1 MLENSICHT
10 NSGGVGVIWVWFFRL
25 VGSLFVKDRNKDAS
39 LPRRSQVCA
48 LTLTRG
54 NFYYTLS
61 GIEPS
66 LDFFR
71 ELIVTGSKENFNVH
85 ATYRSTNL
93 QRRNFQA
100 LPPIFGVYNFV
111 RKTHNAR
118 NNASGRCGS

>member
-1 MLENSICHT
+1 MELPKRDKSRAKLHFT
-10 NSGGVGVIWVWFFRL
+10 L

-93 QRRNFQA
+93 QRRNF
-100 LPPIFGVYNFV
+100 
-111 RKTHNAR
+111 R
-118 NNASGRCGS
+118 RCLRFSAFTTS